1 MFDFDGAMLS
11 TNCES
16 QLCDEFVLVC
26 YGGCDGVEEL
36 YGLVMSGWSGK
47 PWMRAMTLTLQ
58 LSETVD
64 ATRLGLRSPSGVDR
78 KLMSCSCS

>member
-1 MFDFDGAMLS
+1 MFDFDEAMLS

-16 QLCDEFVLVC
+16 QQCDECVFLC

-36 YGLVMSGWSGK
+36 DGLVMRGWPEK

-58 LSETVD
+58 CPKLSM
-64 ATRLGLRSPSGVDR
+64 RSLGPEESKRR
-78 KLMSCSCS
+78 